1 MRRLLLGVVLLQVG
15 VPAAMLVDRWADEGL
30 EPRSERPAS
39 FQMYSAVER
48 PAYVGVTAGGPRP
61 LSLAALPLAV
71 RAVGT
76 GRLVPDR
83 LCALHPDLVAVRRT
97 AGVER
102 GTYRC

>member
-1 MRRLLLGVVLLQVG
+1 MRPVLLGVVALQVG
-15 VPAAMLVDRWADEGL
+15 LPLALLADRWADEGV
-30 EPRSERPAS
+30 EARTERPAS

-48 PAYVGVTAGGPRP
+48 PAYVGVSAAGERP
-61 LSLAALPLAV
+61 LSVATLPLAV

-83 LCALHPDLVAVRRT
+83 LCRLHPDLVEVRRT

-102 GTYRC
+102 GRFRC